1 MLILHVSDTHL
12 GAMPYGLVSRARD
25 VYEAFKET
33 VDIALKERVSIYLHA
48 GDFFDSPNP
57 PPESY
62 IIAYRELKKLK
73 ESGIRTVVISGQHD
87 IPRRHAI
94 SPLYLLQDLGVIDVL
109 AINSVSNKTFE
120 YPSLVVSIYAVPYG
134 LRSLISKMAVS
145 KEGNRNILIA
155 HLLLRELGIPSEEAD
170 ISLNHIP
177 KGFTYIALGDYHVK
191 TELRHVDGA
200 PAIYPG
206 ATEIHRENECCDKYV
221 ALVDL
226 GPKEPIVNFL
236 KLKSVRPWVRVR
248 CADASLCVKELSEIV
263 HRIDSSKR
271 PIVSVELLKIGVE
284 VITRI
289 LNEMINKGV
298 IEYYRIKVADEGGI
312 LEGSMVKMDDVYEY
326 IDLDKIIQNIIKH
339 ENLALLISRYV
350 KEPTRQIADEIIQF
364 LKNNV
369 EAVKALEMSSTYS
382 SAQYRD
388 SNNNMVDSV
397 RNRDRKDSVN
407 RRASLLSFAGENR

>member
-1 MLILHVSDTHL
+1 
-12 GAMPYGLVSRARD
+12 
-25 VYEAFKET
+25 
-33 VDIALKERVSIYLHA
+33 
-48 GDFFDSPNP
+48 
-57 PPESY
+57 
-62 IIAYRELKKLK
+62 
-73 ESGIRTVVISGQHD
+73 
-87 IPRRHAI
+87 
-94 SPLYLLQDLGVIDVL
+94 
-109 AINSVSNKTFE
+109 
-120 YPSLVVSIYAVPYG
+120 
-134 LRSLISKMAVS
+134 
-145 KEGNRNILIA
+145 
-155 HLLLRELGIPSEEAD
+155 
-170 ISLNHIP
+170 
-177 KGFTYIALGDYHVK
+177 
-191 TELRHVDGA
+191 
-200 PAIYPG
+200 
-206 ATEIHRENECCDKYV
+206 
-221 ALVDL
+221 
-226 GPKEPIVNFL
+226 
-236 KLKSVRPWVRVR
+236 
-248 CADASLCVKELSEIV
+248 
-263 HRIDSSKR
+263 IDSSKR

-312 LEGSMVKMDDVYEY
+312 LEGSTVKMDDVYEY